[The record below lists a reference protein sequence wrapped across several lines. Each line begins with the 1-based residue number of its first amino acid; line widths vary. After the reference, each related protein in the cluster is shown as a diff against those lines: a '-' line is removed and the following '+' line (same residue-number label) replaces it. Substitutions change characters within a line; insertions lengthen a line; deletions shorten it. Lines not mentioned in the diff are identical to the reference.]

1 MRARSLAVAA
11 LCAAIAVSCK
21 GKVTYDLSSPG
32 ILLQSGSLSV
42 PTRVFQSMF
51 DVMRKSRIKEGQDV
65 RAAIFMVVADHYLAA
80 EYLKKHGGTAEPP
93 VAAESVKVYYET
105 LAFYL
110 ADRDLQKN
118 YRQWVKQV
126 TIPAVTDLRLLFD
139 DKAEAAYTNIP
150 LRREKADALVLAR
163 YGDAAEQQLTYAQ
176 VFDALPQAGKLHLF
190 TSPDRRSLEELVTAH
205 LRRAYLDNLVQTA
218 APDAKAEYVALK
230 QLVENSI
237 FSRNL
242 RYEMGMENAN
252 PHAENS
258 AIKQRAQS
266 VSFSKVK
273 EYYAVN
279 KDKYKEVQVVDCRH
293 IQLKDYDLAINLRDK
308 IDQGADM
315 VKLVKKHSLAQDK
328 NNAEPGLISGIR
340 NDTELHKRPRL
351 ETLCMM
357 PKQGESEVVRDG
369 DFFHVVKAERRTDG
383 YPPLDETT
391 HLKDDIAR
399 EIAAQELK
407 AEFEAKKRKLLSR
420 VDIRINKS
428 ELEKL
433 K

>member
-1 MRARSLAVAA
+1 MKANFLAIAA
-11 LCAAIAVSCK
+11 LCAAVAVSCK
-21 GKVTYDLSSPG
+21 GKVTYDLEPPG
-32 ILLQSGSLSV
+32 ILLQSGSLSL
-42 PTRVFQSMF
+42 PTKVFQSMF
-51 DVMRKSRIKEGQDV
+51 DVMRKSRIQEGQDP
-65 RAAIFMVVADHYLAA
+65 RSAIFMVVADHYLAA
-80 EYLKKHGGTAEPP
+80 EYLKRHSGKPDALIGAE
-93 VAAESVKVYYET
+93 ASKVYYET
-105 LAFYL
+105 LAYYL
-110 ADRDLQKN
+110 SERNLKQTFMK
-118 YRQWVKQV
+118 WVKNT
-126 TIPAVTDLRLLFD
+126 TIPQVPELRALFD

-150 LRREKADALVLAR
+150 LRRAQADTLVLAR
-163 YGDAAEQQLTYAQ
+163 YGEAGDKTLTYSRL
-176 VFDALPQAGKLHLF
+176 FDSLPHAGQLHLF
-190 TSPDRRSLEELVTAH
+190 TSPDRRSLEELVAAQ
-205 LRRAYLDNLVQTA
+205 LRREFFD
-218 APDAKAEYVALK
+218 EYVAKAGEGDKSEYLALR

-237 FSRNL
+237 YSRAL

-258 AIKQRAQS
+258 AVKERAKS

-273 EYYAVN
+273 EYYAAN
-279 KDKYKEVQVVDCRH
+279 RDKYKEVQTVDCRH

-308 IDQGADM
+308 IDQGTDM
-315 VKLVKKHSLAQDK
+315 VALVKKHSLAADK
-328 NNAEPGLISGIR
+328 NSPEPGLIKGIK

-407 AEFEAKKRKLLSR
+407 AEFDAHKKKVLGR
-420 VDIRINKS
+420 VDIRINKT

-433 K
+433 R

>member
-1 MRARSLAVAA
+1 MKKKLLAIAA

-21 GKVTYDLSSPG
+21 GKVTYDLEAPG
-32 ILLQSGSLSV
+32 ILLQSGSLSL

-65 RAAIFMVVADHYLAA
+65 RSALFMVVADHYLAA
-80 EYLKKHGGTAEPP
+80 EYLKRHSANPDSAVTAETR
-93 VAAESVKVYYET
+93 KIYYET
-105 LAFYL
+105 LSYYL
-110 ADRDLQKN
+110 NDRNLQPVF
-118 YRQWVKQV
+118 RQWIKSI
-126 TIPAVTDLRLLFD
+126 TIPQVSELRALFD
-139 DKAEAAYTNIP
+139 EKAEAAYTNVP
-150 LRREKADALVLAR
+150 LRRALADKRVLAR
-163 YGDAAEQQLTYAQ
+163 YGETGGTILTYSRL
-176 VFDALPQAGKLHLF
+176 FDSLPHAGQLHLF
-190 TSPDRRSLEELVTAH
+190 TSPDRRSLEQLVMTQ
-205 LRRAYLDNLVQTA
+205 LRYEFLDEYT
-218 APDAKAEYVALK
+218 AKAAEPEKSEYSALK
-230 QLVENSI
+230 QLVANSVY
-237 FSRNL
+237 SRNL

-258 AIKQRAQS
+258 AVKQRAKS
-266 VSFSKVK
+266 VSLSKVK
-273 EYYAVN
+273 EYYAAN
-279 KDKYKEVQVVDCRH
+279 KDKYKEVQSIDCRH
-293 IQLKDYDLAINLRDK
+293 IQLKDYDQAINLRDK

-315 VKLVKKHSLAQDK
+315 VALVKKYSLAPDK
-328 NNAEPGLISGIR
+328 NNPDPGLISGIK
-340 NDTELHKRPRL
+340 NDTELHKRPRI

-399 EIAAQELK
+399 EIAAQELR
-407 AEFEAKKRKLLSR
+407 AEFETYKKKVLGR